1 MASVRDQETK
11 SGRGSPT
18 EERHG
23 QSLRSDV
30 KDEWSVYVIYLTK
43 RVSSV
48 ESTIGSGQCND
59 MDAAACVAV
68 NDYFRFG
75 LDNELRNLSRL
86 YKQRPLVA
94 RNRLL
99 LNRLT
104 QLSEHP
110 RIVKYREDNTAESR
124 GALKQKV
131 RKPVRRLKA
140 SKAKASKAKAKAS
153 KAKAKASKA
162 KAKAS
167 KAKASKARASKAR
180 RKATTSTSKRKKN
193 TMRRNK

>member
-131 RKPVRRLKA
+131 RKSVRRL
-140 SKAKASKAKAKAS
+140 KASKAKAKAS

>member
-1 MASVRDQETK
+1 MYKTMASVRDQETK

-131 RKPVRRLKA
+131 RKSVRRL
-140 SKAKASKAKAKAS
+140 KASKAKAKAS

-162 KAKAS
+162 KS
-167 KAKASKARASKAR
+167 SKARASKAR

>member
-131 RKPVRRLKA
+131 RKSVRRLKA